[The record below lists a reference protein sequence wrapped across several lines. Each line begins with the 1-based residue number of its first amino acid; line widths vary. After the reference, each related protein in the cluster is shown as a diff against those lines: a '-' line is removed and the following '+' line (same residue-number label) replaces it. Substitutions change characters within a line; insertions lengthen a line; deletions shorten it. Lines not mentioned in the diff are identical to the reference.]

1 MICAA
6 APKLYFGAVARRIEI
21 ELTSARPDGTW
32 TWRAAGALNPRGSL
46 DAALLYGGAKAG
58 DVVRA
63 EAEFGIE
70 GITVVS
76 VEPPRVVEKTSD
88 ANRIELIERPV
99 TAGVTTQL
107 AGGRSR
113 SGPER
118 GDPGSDKRRDDQ
130 GGPRRPARPS
140 QRPGGPSHGEDN
152 GRGAPRSPEGDGA
165 ARTDRPASDRPRR
178 TDRPDRPRTER
189 PDRPA
194 PVNADGSERAARPP
208 RPVAGPG
215 RSGPGRP
222 PRETNG
228 AIGAGSVPSTPGH
241 REPRDRGDGTGPRG
255 SAAQRQKRLNPGNAH
270 RNAMLE
276 SLSGEDQAIAQQ
288 LLRGGIPAVRTALH
302 FERERAR
309 EEGRPEPSTEGV
321 MALAESLVS
330 KVKAAEWRDKAE
342 SAIKAGDEL
351 AMRDLRS
358 LVSVSDGARD
368 EASRE
373 LVVTLRELLER
384 RVEEHRVSWAN
395 DVAKNLDQ
403 GQLVRAL
410 RLSSRPPDATT
421 RFSAELATRLRDA
434 ASAALSATT
443 PPDQWLAV
451 LEGVI
456 ESPVRRTVK
465 PEGLPANPSPELL
478 ATARK
483 NCGQVPGLAPLLG
496 ISVPP
501 PPGPVRSSVPLKA
514 PPRRPT
520 RPPKPSRPVSAGR
533 PAPNAP
539 NPSASP
545 ATTPAATATAVTP
558 ESADELT
565 AAEAA
570 ADEAAVEAFAA
581 EIVADAVADVLV
593 REMPAELLGNEL
605 AAEAAAALEIAAAD
619 VAGTVAT
626 DLEVT
631 DSEVFPAE
639 DEVADAETV
648 TPDAEVN
655 VADVDEA
662 PGLDVTEDET
672 AELEPGGP
680 EVGDDA
686 YDAADLA
693 RLDEVDPSP
702 AGEPAAL

>member
-76 VEPPRVVEKTSD
+76 VEAPRVVEKTSD

-113 SGPER
+113 GGPER
-118 GDPGSDKRRDDQ
+118 GDRGFDGRRDDR
-130 GGPRRPARPS
+130 GGPRRPARPP
-140 QRPGGPSHGEDN
+140 QRPGAPSHGDDT
-152 GRGAPRSPEGDGA
+152 GRSGPRSPEGDGA

-178 TDRPDRPRTER
+178 PDRPDRPRTER
-189 PDRPA
+189 PERSDRPA
-194 PVNADGSERAARPP
+194 PVNADGSERTARPP
-208 RPVAGPG
+208 RPIGGAG

-222 PRETNG
+222 PRDASG
-228 AIGAGSVPSTPGH
+228 AVGAGSGPGASGH
-241 REPRDRGDGTGPRG
+241 REPRDRADGVGRG
-255 SAAQRQKRLNPGNAH
+255 ANGSSAAHRQKRLSPGNAH

-276 SLSGEDQAIAQQ
+276 SLPAEEQAIAQQ

-330 KVKAAEWRDKAE
+330 RVKAAEWRDKAD
-342 SAIKAGDEL
+342 SAIKAGDDL

-384 RVEEHRVSWAN
+384 RVEEHRVSWAE

-403 GQLVRAL
+403 GQVVRAL

-434 ASAALSATT
+434 ASAALSATAS
-443 PPDQWLAV
+443 PEQWLAV
-451 LEGVI
+451 LQAVI

-465 PEGLPANPSPELL
+465 PAGLPADASPDLL
-478 ATARK
+478 ATARR

-501 PPGPVRSSVPLKA
+501 PPGPVRPGVPLKA
-514 PPRRPT
+514 PPRRPP
-520 RPPKPSRPVSAGR
+520 RPPKPARPASAGR
-533 PAPNAP
+533 PAHSGSTATVATAASVAP
-539 NPSASP
+539 P
-545 ATTPAATATAVTP
+545 ATTATATVLAT
-558 ESADELT
+558 EDAGELT

-570 ADEAAVEAFAA
+570 ANEATIEAVEQS
-581 EIVADAVADVLV
+581 VADVLV
-593 REMPAELLGNEL
+593 SEMPAELLGDQI
-605 AAEAAAALEIAAAD
+605 ATEAASALEIAAEDAAGTADGDAEVANPDAEVVDAD
-619 VAGTVAT
+619 VASA
-626 DLEVT
+626 EVV
-631 DSEVFPAE
+631 EA
-639 DEVADAETV
+639 EVADA
-648 TPDAEVN
+648 PA
-655 VADVDEA
+655 
-662 PGLDVTEDET
+662 LDVSDDET
-672 AELEPGGP
+672 GEMDPGGP
-680 EVGDDA
+680 EVSDDA

>member
-1 MICAA
+1 
-6 APKLYFGAVARRIEI
+6 
-21 ELTSARPDGTW
+21 
-32 TWRAAGALNPRGSL
+32 
-46 DAALLYGGAKAG
+46 
-58 DVVRA
+58 
-63 EAEFGIE
+63 
-70 GITVVS
+70 
-76 VEPPRVVEKTSD
+76 
-88 ANRIELIERPV
+88 
-99 TAGVTTQL
+99 
-107 AGGRSR
+107 
-113 SGPER
+113 
-118 GDPGSDKRRDDQ
+118 
-130 GGPRRPARPS
+130 
-140 QRPGGPSHGEDN
+140 
-152 GRGAPRSPEGDGA
+152 
-165 ARTDRPASDRPRR
+165 
-178 TDRPDRPRTER
+178 
-189 PDRPA
+189 
-194 PVNADGSERAARPP
+194 
-208 RPVAGPG
+208 
-215 RSGPGRP
+215 
-222 PRETNG
+222 
-228 AIGAGSVPSTPGH
+228 
-241 REPRDRGDGTGPRG
+241 
-255 SAAQRQKRLNPGNAH
+255 
-270 RNAMLE
+270 MLE
-276 SLSGEDQAIAQQ
+276 SLSVEDQAIAQQ

-403 GQLVRAL
+403 GQVVRAL

-465 PEGLPANPSPELL
+465 PAGLPANPSPELL

-501 PPGPVRSSVPLKA
+501 PPGPVRSNVPLKA

-520 RPPKPSRPVSAGR
+520 RPPKPSRPVTAGR
-533 PAPNAP
+533 HTPGAA
-539 NPSASP
+539 AKP
-545 ATTPAATATAVTP
+545 ATTNGAAGAATTVAPESSGELTAV
-558 ESADELT
+558 EA

-593 REMPAELLGNEL
+593 REMPAELLGSEL
-605 AAEAAAALEIAAAD
+605 AAEAAVSLEIAAVDAAE
-619 VAGTVAT
+619 VAA

-631 DSEVFPAE
+631 DTELLPVE
-639 DEVADAETV
+639 DEVADAEIV
-648 TPDAEVN
+648 TPNAEVA
-655 VADVDEA
+655 VTDTDEA
-662 PGLDVTEDET
+662 RGLDVTDDET
-672 AELEPGGP
+672 ADLEPGGP

>member
-1 MICAA
+1 
-6 APKLYFGAVARRIEI
+6 
-21 ELTSARPDGTW
+21 
-32 TWRAAGALNPRGSL
+32 
-46 DAALLYGGAKAG
+46 
-58 DVVRA
+58 
-63 EAEFGIE
+63 
-70 GITVVS
+70 
-76 VEPPRVVEKTSD
+76 
-88 ANRIELIERPV
+88 
-99 TAGVTTQL
+99 
-107 AGGRSR
+107 
-113 SGPER
+113 
-118 GDPGSDKRRDDQ
+118 
-130 GGPRRPARPS
+130 
-140 QRPGGPSHGEDN
+140 
-152 GRGAPRSPEGDGA
+152 
-165 ARTDRPASDRPRR
+165 
-178 TDRPDRPRTER
+178 
-189 PDRPA
+189 
-194 PVNADGSERAARPP
+194 
-208 RPVAGPG
+208 
-215 RSGPGRP
+215 
-222 PRETNG
+222 
-228 AIGAGSVPSTPGH
+228 
-241 REPRDRGDGTGPRG
+241 
-255 SAAQRQKRLNPGNAH
+255 
-270 RNAMLE
+270 MLE

-465 PEGLPANPSPELL
+465 PAGLPANPSPELL

-545 ATTPAATATAVTP
+545 ATTPAATATAVAP

-648 TPDAEVN
+648 TPVAEVN

-672 AELEPGGP
+672 VELEPGGP

>member
-1 MICAA
+1 
-6 APKLYFGAVARRIEI
+6 
-21 ELTSARPDGTW
+21 
-32 TWRAAGALNPRGSL
+32 
-46 DAALLYGGAKAG
+46 
-58 DVVRA
+58 
-63 EAEFGIE
+63 
-70 GITVVS
+70 
-76 VEPPRVVEKTSD
+76 
-88 ANRIELIERPV
+88 
-99 TAGVTTQL
+99 
-107 AGGRSR
+107 
-113 SGPER
+113 
-118 GDPGSDKRRDDQ
+118 
-130 GGPRRPARPS
+130 
-140 QRPGGPSHGEDN
+140 
-152 GRGAPRSPEGDGA
+152 
-165 ARTDRPASDRPRR
+165 
-178 TDRPDRPRTER
+178 
-189 PDRPA
+189 
-194 PVNADGSERAARPP
+194 
-208 RPVAGPG
+208 
-215 RSGPGRP
+215 
-222 PRETNG
+222 
-228 AIGAGSVPSTPGH
+228 
-241 REPRDRGDGTGPRG
+241 
-255 SAAQRQKRLNPGNAH
+255 
-270 RNAMLE
+270 MLE
-276 SLSGEDQAIAQQ
+276 SLSVEDQAIAQQ

-368 EASRE
+368 EASRG

-403 GQLVRAL
+403 GQVVRAL

-443 PPDQWLAV
+443 PADQWLAV
-451 LEGVI
+451 LDAVI

-465 PEGLPANPSPELL
+465 PAGLPANPSPELL

-483 NCGQVPGLAPLLG
+483 HCGQVPGLAPLLG

-501 PPGPVRSSVPLKA
+501 PPGPLRPNVPLKA
-514 PPRRPT
+514 PPRRPA
-520 RPPKPSRPVSAGR
+520 RPPRPARPVPSGR
-533 PAPNAP
+533 PAPGASAAP
-539 NPSASP
+539 AM
-545 ATTPAATATAVTP
+545 TVTATATALAP
-558 ESADELT
+558 ESADEPT
-565 AAEAA
+565 AAEEAA

-605 AAEAAAALEIAAAD
+605 AAEAAAALEIAVVDAAD
-619 VAGTVAT
+619 TVAADTVAADTVAADTVAADLAMTDT
-626 DLEVT
+626 DLVPV
-631 DSEVFPAE
+631 D
-639 DEVADAETV
+639 DEVADAEALTAA
-648 TPDAEVN
+648 AEVA
-655 VADVDEA
+655 VTDTDDAT
-662 PGLDVTEDET
+662 GLDVTDDDT
-672 AELEPGGP
+672 DDIEPGGP
-680 EVGDDA
+680 EVSDDA

>member
-32 TWRAAGALNPRGSL
+32 TWRAAGALNPRGTV

-76 VEPPRVVEKTSD
+76 VEPPRAVEGSD
-88 ANRIELIERPV
+88 PNRIELIAAPV

-107 AGGRSR
+107 ASTRSR

-118 GDPGSDKRRDDQ
+118 GDRGSDRPRRDDQ
-130 GGPRRPARPS
+130 GGPRRTARPS
-140 QRPGGPSHGEDN
+140 QRPGAPAHGDDN
-152 GRGAPRSPEGDGA
+152 GRGAARSPEGDGA
-165 ARTDRPASDRPRR
+165 ARPDRPASDRPRR
-178 TDRPDRPRTER
+178 TERPDRPPRGDRPERSDRPDRPV
-189 PDRPA
+189 
-194 PVNADGSERAARPP
+194 PVNADGSERPARPP
-208 RPVAGPG
+208 RPIGGPG

-222 PRETNG
+222 PRETSG
-228 AIGAGSVPSTPGH
+228 AVGAGTGPGTSGQ
-241 REPRDRGDGTGPRG
+241 RERRDRGDGTGQASG
-255 SAAQRQKRLNPGNAH
+255 AHRQKRLNPGNAH
-270 RNAMLE
+270 RTAMLE
-276 SLSGEDQAIAQQ
+276 SLSGEEQAIAQQ

-321 MALAESLVS
+321 MSLAESLVS
-330 KVKAAEWRDKAE
+330 RVKAAEWRDKAE
-342 SAIKAGDEL
+342 SAIKAGEEL

-384 RVEEHRVSWAN
+384 RVEEHRVSWAD

-403 GQLVRAL
+403 GQVVRAL

-451 LEGVI
+451 LQGVI

-465 PEGLPANPSPELL
+465 PAGLPANPSPELL
-478 ATARK
+478 ATARR

-501 PPGPVRSSVPLKA
+501 PPGPVRSNVPMKA

-520 RPPKPSRPVSAGR
+520 RPPKPSRPVEAGR
-533 PAPNAP
+533 PARGA
-539 NPSASP
+539 
-545 ATTPAATATAVTP
+545 AATATA
-558 ESADELT
+558 SAATAGTATAPT
-565 AAEAA
+565 AASTCNGP
-570 ADEAAVEAFAA
+570 DSCH
-581 EIVADAVADVLV
+581 
-593 REMPAELLGNEL
+593 GS
-605 AAEAAAALEIAAAD
+605 
-619 VAGTVAT
+619 AGKRRRA
-626 DLEVT
+626 
-631 DSEVFPAE
+631 
-639 DEVADAETV
+639 
-648 TPDAEVN
+648 N
-655 VADVDEA
+655 
-662 PGLDVTEDET
+662 
-672 AELEPGGP
+672 GGP
-680 EVGDDA
+680 S
-686 YDAADLA
+686 
-693 RLDEVDPSP
+693 RIRIPS
-702 AGEPAAL
+702 G

>member
-1 MICAA
+1 MICAG

-32 TWRAAGALNPRGSL
+32 TWRAAGALNPRGTV

-76 VEPPRVVEKTSD
+76 VEPPRVVEGSD
-88 ANRIELIERPV
+88 PNRIELIAAPV

-107 AGGRSR
+107 ASTRSR

-118 GDPGSDKRRDDQ
+118 GDRGSDRPRRDDQ
-130 GGPRRPARPS
+130 GGPRRTARPS
-140 QRPGGPSHGEDN
+140 QRPGAPAHGDDN
-152 GRGAPRSPEGDGA
+152 GRGTARSPEGDGA
-165 ARTDRPASDRPRR
+165 ARPDRPASDRPRR
-178 TDRPDRPRTER
+178 TERPDRPPRGDRPER

-194 PVNADGSERAARPP
+194 PVNADGSERPVRPP
-208 RPVAGPG
+208 RPIGGPS

-222 PRETNG
+222 PRESSG
-228 AIGAGSVPSTPGH
+228 GVGAGTGPGTSGQ
-241 REPRDRGDGTGPRG
+241 RERRDRGDGTGQASG
-255 SAAQRQKRLNPGNAH
+255 AHRQKRLNPGNAH
-270 RNAMLE
+270 RTAMLE
-276 SLSGEDQAIAQQ
+276 SLSGEEQAIAQQ

-321 MALAESLVS
+321 MSLAESLVS
-330 KVKAAEWRDKAE
+330 RVKAAEWRDKAE
-342 SAIKAGDEL
+342 SAIKAGEEL

-384 RVEEHRVSWAN
+384 RVEEHRVSWAD

-403 GQLVRAL
+403 GQVVRAL

-451 LEGVI
+451 LQGVI

-465 PEGLPANPSPELL
+465 PAGLPANPSPELL
-478 ATARK
+478 ATARR

-501 PPGPVRSSVPLKA
+501 PPGPVRSNVPLKA

-520 RPPKPSRPVSAGR
+520 RPPKPSRPVEAGR
-533 PAPNAP
+533 PARGAVATASATAAAAAGTAP
-539 NPSASP
+539 APTAAST
-545 ATTPAATATAVTP
+545 ATVPTAATAAP

-565 AAEAA
+565 AALAA
-570 ADEAAVEAFAA
+570 SESLADEAAVEVVA
-581 EIVADAVADVLV
+581 ETVGDILA

-605 AAEAAAALEIAAAD
+605 AADAAPELEIAAVDAG
-619 VAGTVAT
+619 GTVDSP
-626 DLEVT
+626 DL
-631 DSEVFPAE
+631 
-639 DEVADAETV
+639 VAADIDAPNTV
-648 TPDAEVN
+648 TAEAEV
-655 VADVDEA
+655 
-662 PGLDVTEDET
+662 
-672 AELEPGGP
+672 
-680 EVGDDA
+680 
-686 YDAADLA
+686 
-693 RLDEVDPSP
+693 
-702 AGEPAAL
+702 

>member
-46 DAALLYGGAKAG
+46 DAALLYSGAKAG

-63 EAEFGIE
+63 EADFGIE

-76 VEPPRVVEKTSD
+76 VEAPRVVEKTSD
-88 ANRIELIERPV
+88 ANRIELIERPI

-113 SGPER
+113 GGPER
-118 GDPGSDKRRDDQ
+118 GDRGSDRRRDDQ
-130 GGPRRPARPS
+130 SGPRRPSRPS
-140 QRPGGPSHGEDN
+140 RPGDDN
-152 GRGAPRSPEGDGA
+152 GRGAPRSPEGDSA

-194 PVNADGSERAARPP
+194 ALNADGSERAPRPP
-208 RPVAGPG
+208 RPIGGPG

-222 PRETNG
+222 PRDTSG
-228 AIGAGSVPSTPGH
+228 AVGAGAGPSGS
-241 REPRDRGDGTGPRG
+241 REPRERGEGAARGPG
-255 SAAQRQKRLNPGNAH
+255 SSAAHRQKRLSPGNAH

-276 SLSGEDQAIAQQ
+276 SLPVEEQAIAQQ

-403 GQLVRAL
+403 GQVVRAL

-434 ASAALSATT
+434 ASAALSATA
-443 PPDQWLAV
+443 PADQWLAV
-451 LEGVI
+451 LEAVI
-456 ESPVRRTVK
+456 ESPVRRAVK
-465 PEGLPANPSPELL
+465 PAGLPANPSPELL

-483 NCGQVPGLAPLLG
+483 HCGQVPGLAPLLG

-501 PPGPVRSSVPLKA
+501 PPGPVRPNVPLKA
-514 PPRRPT
+514 PPRRPA
-520 RPPKPSRPVSAGR
+520 RPPRPARPAGAGR
-533 PAPNAP
+533 PGHSASATAA
-539 NPSASP
+539 PSATAASSDAP
-545 ATTPAATATAVTP
+545 APAAPAATTAPST
-558 ESADELT
+558 T
-565 AAEAA
+565 AATTSALSAMVVLDNDDLAVAEDAL
-570 ADEAAVEAFAA
+570 DQEAVEAAGEEA
-581 EIVADAVADVLV
+581 VAQSVADVLA

-605 AAEAAAALEIAAAD
+605 AVEAVVALEVAAMDAAETAD
-619 VAGTVAT
+619 VR
-626 DLEVT
+626 E
-631 DSEVFPAE
+631 P
-639 DEVADAETV
+639 ETG
-648 TPDAEVN
+648 EF
-655 VADVDEA
+655 
-662 PGLDVTEDET
+662 
-672 AELEPGGP
+672 EPGGP
-680 EVGDDA
+680 EVSDDA

-693 RLDEVDPSP
+693 VLDEVHDTPTVLDNDETPTVLDEIDPSP

>member
-1 MICAA
+1 
-6 APKLYFGAVARRIEI
+6 
-21 ELTSARPDGTW
+21 
-32 TWRAAGALNPRGSL
+32 
-46 DAALLYGGAKAG
+46 
-58 DVVRA
+58 
-63 EAEFGIE
+63 
-70 GITVVS
+70 
-76 VEPPRVVEKTSD
+76 
-88 ANRIELIERPV
+88 
-99 TAGVTTQL
+99 
-107 AGGRSR
+107 
-113 SGPER
+113 
-118 GDPGSDKRRDDQ
+118 
-130 GGPRRPARPS
+130 
-140 QRPGGPSHGEDN
+140 
-152 GRGAPRSPEGDGA
+152 
-165 ARTDRPASDRPRR
+165 
-178 TDRPDRPRTER
+178 
-189 PDRPA
+189 
-194 PVNADGSERAARPP
+194 
-208 RPVAGPG
+208 
-215 RSGPGRP
+215 
-222 PRETNG
+222 
-228 AIGAGSVPSTPGH
+228 
-241 REPRDRGDGTGPRG
+241 
-255 SAAQRQKRLNPGNAH
+255 
-270 RNAMLE
+270 MLE
-276 SLSGEDQAIAQQ
+276 SLSVEDQAIAQQ

-368 EASRE
+368 EASRG

-403 GQLVRAL
+403 GQVVRAL

-451 LEGVI
+451 LEAVI

-465 PEGLPANPSPELL
+465 PAGLPANPSPELL

-501 PPGPVRSSVPLKA
+501 PPGPVRPNVPLKA
-514 PPRRPT
+514 PPRRPA
-520 RPPKPSRPVSAGR
+520 RPPKPSRPVTAGR
-533 PAPNAP
+533 PAPAGA
-539 NPSASP
+539 SASP
-545 ATTPAATATAVTP
+545 AATTAATSTP
-558 ESADELT
+558 TTVAPENFGELA

-605 AAEAAAALEIAAAD
+605 AAEAAASLEIAAVQAAD
-619 VAGTVAT
+619 TVAA

-631 DSEVFPAE
+631 DTEVFPAE
-639 DEVADAETV
+639 DEVADVVTPEPEVAETD
-648 TPDAEVN
+648 TDDAL
-655 VADVDEA
+655 
-662 PGLDVTEDET
+662 GLDVTDDET

>member
-6 APKLYFGAVARRIEI
+6 ALKLYFGAVARRIEI

-107 AGGRSR
+107 AGGRAR
-113 SGPER
+113 GGPER
-118 GDPGSDKRRDDQ
+118 GDRGSDRRRDDQ

-140 QRPGGPSHGEDN
+140 QRPGGSSHGDDN
-152 GRGAPRSPEGDGA
+152 GRGAPRSPESDGA

-189 PDRPA
+189 PDRPQ
-194 PVNADGSERAARPP
+194 PVNADGTERAARPP
-208 RPVAGPG
+208 RPVGGPG

-228 AIGAGSVPSTPGH
+228 APGAGSATGTSGH
-241 REPRDRGDGTGPRG
+241 REPRDRGDGTGQG
-255 SAAQRQKRLNPGNAH
+255 SRATGDHRQKRLNPGNTH

-276 SLSGEDQAIAQQ
+276 SLSVEDQAIAQQ

-368 EASRE
+368 EASRG

-403 GQLVRAL
+403 GQVVRAL

-451 LEGVI
+451 LEAVI

-465 PEGLPANPSPELL
+465 PAGLPANPSPELL

-501 PPGPVRSSVPLKA
+501 PPGPVRPNVPLKA
-514 PPRRPT
+514 PPRRPA
-520 RPPKPSRPVSAGR
+520 RPPKPSRPVTAGR
-533 PAPNAP
+533 PAPAGA
-539 NPSASP
+539 SASP
-545 ATTPAATATAVTP
+545 AATTAATSTPTTVAPENFGELAAT
-558 ESADELT
+558 
-565 AAEAA
+565 EAA

-605 AAEAAAALEIAAAD
+605 AAEAAASLEIAAVQAAD
-619 VAGTVAT
+619 TVAA

-631 DSEVFPAE
+631 DTEVFPAE
-639 DEVADAETV
+639 DEVADVVTPEPEVAETD
-648 TPDAEVN
+648 TDDAL
-655 VADVDEA
+655 
-662 PGLDVTEDET
+662 GLDVTDDET